1 MWVEQ
6 LDNGKYKF
14 FERYKDPYTEKWR
27 RVSLTLGS
35 GSSRAKK
42 EAQKL
47 LDEKIEN
54 TLASLQAP
62 DVLFTDVL
70 DEWWGF
76 YQKEIK
82 RSSISS
88 LTGNVDEL
96 RSIFATN
103 VKIRNIDAR
112 YIQNFLNNLKVTR
125 SKLERFKSILNLSFD
140 YALSLD
146 YIKDNLARKAKLP
159 KVVKTIDD
167 YQKTAKK
174 FLEDT
179 ELEKLIEELY
189 RRPNTYRLALLA
201 EFMAY
206 NGCRIGEAIAIKPE
220 NINFENKT
228 VDIHGTLDKTVGY
241 TKGEKTTTKTSAS
254 WRTVAMS
261 DKEIDILH
269 KMIDLNEL
277 TKNTNPNYVD
287 LGYIFVT
294 KNGIPIQNNSFNTAI
309 RSANQ
314 RLDVPVDKHLTS
326 HIFRHTLVSR
336 LAEYNIPLKAI
347 MQRVGHSDSKTT
359 LKIYTHV
366 TQKMEANV
374 VKLLNTL
381 SS

>member
-103 VKIRNIDAR
+103 VKIRNIDIR

-146 YIKDNLARKAKLP
+146 YIKDNSARRAKLP
-159 KVVKTIDD
+159 KVIKTIDD

-277 TKNTNPNYVD
+277 TKNTNPNYAD

-314 RLDVPVDKHLTS
+314 RLDVPIDKHLTS

>member
-6 LDNGKYKF
+6 LPNGKYKF
-14 FERYKDPYTEKWR
+14 FERYKDPYTEKWK
-27 RVSLTLGS
+27 RVSVTLES
-35 GSSRAKK
+35 GSNRAKK

-47 LDEKIEN
+47 LDEKIEE
-54 TLASLQAP
+54 TIDTLQAP
-62 DVLFTDVL
+62 DVLFTTVL

-76 YQKEIK
+76 YRKEIK

-88 LTGNVDEL
+88 LTGNVNEL
-96 RSIFATN
+96 RSIFALN
-103 VKIRNIDAR
+103 VKIGNIDTR
-112 YIQNFLNNLKVTR
+112 YIQIFLNNLEVTR
-125 SKLERFKSILNLSFD
+125 SKLERFKSILNLTFD
-140 YALSLD
+140 YALALD
-146 YIKDNLARKAKLP
+146 YIKDNPARRAKLP
-159 KVVKTIDD
+159 KMLKTIDD

-179 ELEKLIEELY
+179 ELKKLIEELY

-220 NINFENKT
+220 NIDFKNKT
-228 VDIHGTLDKTVGY
+228 VAIHGTLDKTVGY
-241 TKGEKTTTKTSAS
+241 TRGEKTTTKTSAS

-261 DKEIDILH
+261 EKEIEILLR
-269 KMIDLNEL
+269 MIELNEL
-277 TKNTNPNYVD
+277 SKNTNSKYVD

-309 RSANQ
+309 RNANE
-314 RLDVPVDKHLTS
+314 RLDTPIDKHLTS

-336 LAEYNIPLKAI
+336 LAEYNIPLRAI

-359 LKIYTHV
+359 LQIYTHV

-374 VKLLNTL
+374 VKLLNKL

>member
-54 TLASLQAP
+54 ILASLQAP

-146 YIKDNLARKAKLP
+146 YIKDNSARRAKLP

-179 ELEKLIEELY
+179 ELEKLIKELY

-220 NINFENKT
+220 NINFKNKT
-228 VDIHGTLDKTVGY
+228 IDIHGTLDKTVGY

-287 LGYIFVT
+287 LGYIFAT

-314 RLDVPVDKHLTS
+314 RLNIPIDKHLTS

>member
-1 MWVEQ
+1 MWIEE
-6 LDNGKYKF
+6 LPNGKYKF
-14 FERYKDPYTEKWR
+14 FERYKDPYTEKWK
-27 RVSLTLGS
+27 RVSVTLDS
-35 GSSRAKK
+35 GSNRAKK

-47 LDEKIEN
+47 LDERIEN

-62 DVLFTDVL
+62 DVLFTAVL
-70 DEWWGF
+70 DEWWGL

-88 LTGNVDEL
+88 LTGNVNEL
-96 RSIFATN
+96 RSIFALN
-103 VKIRNIDAR
+103 VKIVNIDTR
-112 YIQNFLNNLKVTR
+112 YIQNFLNNLEVTR
-125 SKLERFKSILNLSFD
+125 SKLERFKSILNLTFD
-140 YALSLD
+140 YALALD
-146 YIKDNLARKAKLP
+146 YIKDNPARRAKLP
-159 KVVKTIDD
+159 KMLKTIDD

-179 ELEKLIEELY
+179 ELKKLIEELY

-220 NINFENKT
+220 NIDFENKT
-228 VDIHGTLDKTVGY
+228 VAIHGTLDKTVGY
-241 TKGEKTTTKTSAS
+241 TRGEKTTTKTSAS

-261 DKEIDILH
+261 EKEIEILLR
-269 KMIDLNEL
+269 MIELNEL
-277 TKNTNPNYVD
+277 SKNTNSKYVD
-287 LGYIFVT
+287 LGYVFVT

-309 RSANQ
+309 RNANE
-314 RLDVPVDKHLTS
+314 RLDIPIDKHLTS

-359 LKIYTHV
+359 LQIYTHV

-374 VKLLNTL
+374 VKLLNKL

>member
-27 RVSLTLGS
+27 RVSITLDS

-76 YQKEIK
+76 YRKEIK

-146 YIKDNLARKAKLP
+146 YIKDNSARRAKLP
-159 KVVKTIDD
+159 KVIKTIDD

-220 NINFENKT
+220 NINFKNKT
-228 VDIHGTLDKTVGY
+228 IDIHGTLDKTVGY

-294 KNGIPIQNNSFNTAI
+294 KNGVPIQNNSFNTAI

-314 RLDVPVDKHLTS
+314 RLDVPIDKYLTS

>member
-27 RVSLTLGS
+27 RVSITLDS

-76 YQKEIK
+76 YRKEIK

-146 YIKDNLARKAKLP
+146 YIKDNSARRAKLP
-159 KVVKTIDD
+159 KVIKTIDD

-294 KNGIPIQNNSFNTAI
+294 KNGVPIQNNSFNTAI

-336 LAEYNIPLKAI
+336 LAEYNTPLKAI

>member
-1 MWVEQ
+1 MWIEE
-6 LDNGKYKF
+6 LPNGKYKF
-14 FERYKDPYTEKWR
+14 FERYKDPYTEKWK
-27 RVSLTLGS
+27 RVSVTLES
-35 GSSRAKK
+35 GSNRAKK

-54 TLASLQAP
+54 TLDTLQAP
-62 DVLFTDVL
+62 DVLFTTVL

-88 LTGNVDEL
+88 LTGNVNEL
-96 RSIFATN
+96 RSIFALN
-103 VKIRNIDAR
+103 VKIGNIDTR
-112 YIQNFLNNLKVTR
+112 YIQNFLNNLEVTR
-125 SKLERFKSILNLSFD
+125 SKLERFKSILNLIFD
-140 YALSLD
+140 YALSLE
-146 YIKDNLARKAKLP
+146 YIKDNPARRAKLP
-159 KVVKTIDD
+159 RMLKTIDD
-167 YQKTAKK
+167 YQKTSKK
-174 FLEDT
+174 FLEDA
-179 ELEKLIEELY
+179 ELKKIIEELY

-220 NINFENKT
+220 NIDFENKT
-228 VDIHGTLDKTVGY
+228 VAIHGTLDKTVGY
-241 TKGEKTTTKTSAS
+241 TRGEKTTTKTSAS

-261 DKEIDILH
+261 EKEIEILLR
-269 KMIDLNEL
+269 MIELNEL
-277 TKNTNPNYVD
+277 SKNTNPKYVD

-309 RSANQ
+309 RNANK
-314 RLDVPVDKHLTS
+314 RLDTPIDKHLTS

-359 LKIYTHV
+359 LQIYTHV

-374 VKLLNTL
+374 VKLLNKL

>member
-27 RVSLTLGS
+27 RGSLTLGS

-47 LDEKIEN
+47 LNEKIEN

-62 DVLFTDVL
+62 DVIFTDVL

-146 YIKDNLARKAKLP
+146 YIKDNSARKAKLP

-179 ELEKLIEELY
+179 ELEKIIEELY

-220 NINFENKT
+220 NINFKNKT
-228 VDIHGTLDKTVGY
+228 IDIHGTLDKTVGY
-241 TKGEKTTTKTSAS
+241 TKGKKTTTKTSAS

-314 RLDVPVDKHLTS
+314 RLNVPIDKHLTS

>member
-1 MWVEQ
+1 MWVEK

-27 RVSLTLGS
+27 RVSITLDS

-54 TLASLQAP
+54 TIASLQAP

-103 VKIRNIDAR
+103 IKIRNIDAR

-146 YIKDNLARKAKLP
+146 YIKDNSARRAKLP
-159 KVVKTIDD
+159 KLVKTIDD

-314 RLDVPVDKHLTS
+314 RLNVPIDKHLTS

-366 TQKMEANV
+366 THKMEANV

>member
-6 LDNGKYKF
+6 LPNGKYKY
-14 FERYKDPYTEKWR
+14 FERYKDPYTEKWK
-27 RVSLTLGS
+27 RVSVTLDS

-47 LDEKIEN
+47 LDVKIEN
-54 TLASLQAP
+54 TIDTLQAP
-62 DVLFTDVL
+62 DVLFTTVL

-88 LTGNVDEL
+88 LTGNVNEL
-96 RSIFATN
+96 RSIFALN
-103 VKIRNIDAR
+103 VKIGNIDTR
-112 YIQNFLNNLKVTR
+112 YIQNFLNNLEVTR
-125 SKLERFKSILNLSFD
+125 SKLERFKSILNLIFD
-140 YALSLD
+140 YALSLE
-146 YIKDNLARKAKLP
+146 YIKDNPARRAKLP
-159 KVVKTIDD
+159 RMLKTIDD
-167 YQKTAKK
+167 YQKTSKK
-174 FLEDT
+174 FLEDA
-179 ELEKLIEELY
+179 ELKKIIEELY

-206 NGCRIGEAIAIKPE
+206 NGCRIGEAIAIEPE
-220 NINFENKT
+220 NIDFENKT
-228 VDIHGTLDKTVGY
+228 VAIHGTLDKTVGY
-241 TKGEKTTTKTSAS
+241 TRGEKTTTKTSAS

-261 DKEIDILH
+261 EKEIEILL
-269 KMIDLNEL
+269 KMIELNEL
-277 TKNTNPNYVD
+277 SKNTNSKYVD

-309 RSANQ
+309 RNANE
-314 RLDVPVDKHLTS
+314 RLDTPIDKHLTS

-359 LKIYTHV
+359 LQIYTHV

-374 VKLLNTL
+374 VKLLNKL

>member
-54 TLASLQAP
+54 ILASLQAP

-146 YIKDNLARKAKLP
+146 YIKDNSARRAKLP

-179 ELEKLIEELY
+179 ELEKLIKELY

-220 NINFENKT
+220 NINFKNKT
-228 VDIHGTLDKTVGY
+228 IDIHGTLDKTVGY

-314 RLDVPVDKHLTS
+314 RLNIPIDKHLTS

>member
-27 RVSLTLGS
+27 RVSITLDS

-54 TLASLQAP
+54 TLASLKAP

-96 RSIFATN
+96 RSIFAIN

-146 YIKDNLARKAKLP
+146 YIKDNSARRAKLP

-220 NINFENKT
+220 NINFKNKT
-228 VDIHGTLDKTVGY
+228 IDIHGTLDKTVGY

-294 KNGIPIQNNSFNTAI
+294 KNGVPIQNNSFNTAI

-314 RLDVPVDKHLTS
+314 RLDVPIDKHLTS

>member
-96 RSIFATN
+96 RSIFAIN

-146 YIKDNLARKAKLP
+146 YIKDNSARRAKLP
-159 KVVKTIDD
+159 KLVKTIDD

-220 NINFENKT
+220 NINFKNKT
-228 VDIHGTLDKTVGY
+228 IDIHGTLDKTVGY

-314 RLDVPVDKHLTS
+314 RLDVPIDKHLTS

>member
-1 MWVEQ
+1 MWIEE
-6 LDNGKYKF
+6 LPNGKYKF
-14 FERYKDPYTEKWR
+14 FERYKDPYTEKWK
-27 RVSLTLGS
+27 RVSVTLDS
-35 GSSRAKK
+35 GSNRAKK

-47 LDEKIEN
+47 LDERIES

-62 DVLFTDVL
+62 DVLFTAVL

-88 LTGNVDEL
+88 LTGNVNEL
-96 RSIFATN
+96 RSIFALN
-103 VKIRNIDAR
+103 VKIVNIDTR
-112 YIQNFLNNLKVTR
+112 YIQNFLNNLEVTR
-125 SKLERFKSILNLSFD
+125 SKLERFKSILNLTFD
-140 YALSLD
+140 YALALD
-146 YIKDNLARKAKLP
+146 YIKDNPARRAKLP
-159 KVVKTIDD
+159 KMLKTIDD

-179 ELEKLIEELY
+179 ELKKLIEELY

-220 NINFENKT
+220 NIDFENKT
-228 VDIHGTLDKTVGY
+228 VAIHGTLDKTVGY
-241 TKGEKTTTKTSAS
+241 TRGEKTTTKTSAS

-261 DKEIDILH
+261 EKEIEILLR
-269 KMIDLNEL
+269 MIELNEL
-277 TKNTNPNYVD
+277 SKNTNSKYVD
-287 LGYIFVT
+287 LGYVFVT

-309 RSANQ
+309 RNANE
-314 RLDVPVDKHLTS
+314 RLDTPIDKHLTS

-359 LKIYTHV
+359 LQIYTHV

-374 VKLLNTL
+374 VKLLNKL

>member
-1 MWVEQ
+1 MWIEE
-6 LDNGKYKF
+6 LPNGKYKF
-14 FERYKDPYTEKWR
+14 FERYKDPYTEKWK
-27 RVSLTLGS
+27 RVSVTLES
-35 GSSRAKK
+35 GSNRAKK

-47 LDEKIEN
+47 LDERIEN
-54 TLASLQAP
+54 TLANLQTP
-62 DVLFTDVL
+62 DVLFTAIL

-88 LTGNVDEL
+88 LTGNVNEL
-96 RSIFATN
+96 RSIFALN
-103 VKIRNIDAR
+103 VKIVNIDTR
-112 YIQNFLNNLKVTR
+112 YIQNFLNNLEVTR
-125 SKLERFKSILNLSFD
+125 SKLERFKSILNLTFD
-140 YALSLD
+140 YALALD
-146 YIKDNLARKAKLP
+146 YIKDNPARRAKLP
-159 KVVKTIDD
+159 KMLKTIDD

-179 ELEKLIEELY
+179 ELKKLIEELY

-201 EFMAY
+201 DFMAY

-220 NINFENKT
+220 NIDFENKT
-228 VDIHGTLDKTVGY
+228 VAIHGTLDKTVGY
-241 TKGEKTTTKTSAS
+241 TRGEKTTTKTSAS

-261 DKEIDILH
+261 EKEIGILLR
-269 KMIDLNEL
+269 MIELNEL
-277 TKNTNPNYVD
+277 SKNTNSKYVD
-287 LGYIFVT
+287 LGYVFVT

-309 RSANQ
+309 RNANE
-314 RLDVPVDKHLTS
+314 RLDIPIDKHLTS

-359 LKIYTHV
+359 LQIYTHV

-374 VKLLNTL
+374 VKLLNKL